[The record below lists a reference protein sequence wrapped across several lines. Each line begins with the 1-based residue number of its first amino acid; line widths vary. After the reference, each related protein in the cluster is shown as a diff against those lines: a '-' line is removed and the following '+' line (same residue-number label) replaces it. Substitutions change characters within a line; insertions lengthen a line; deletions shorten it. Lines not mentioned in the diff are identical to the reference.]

1 MLNFNF
7 LDKQLKLLL
16 EAIVLNN
23 KHYFDFFLL
32 ITKKVGKQLNPN
44 HVKRFINLERN
55 YIMKVIYLEKDKHYV
70 ELFDHQSGKV
80 NVFINRCLIELGN
93 V

>member
-1 MLNFNF
+1 M
-7 LDKQLKLLL
+7 KK
-16 EAIVLNN
+16 IVLNN

-32 ITKKVGKQLNPN
+32 ITKKVGKQLNPD
-44 HVKRFINLERN
+44 HVKRFISLERN

-70 ELFDHQSGKV
+70 ELFDHQSGNV
-80 NVFINRCLIELGN
+80 DVFINRSLIELGN